1 MTNSQ
6 VSIELQVNGMPF
18 IFVKDAT
25 DGNANEELP
34 NLVSGRS
41 IGDTFS
47 SGAVISHARGGY
59 VENYAIGGIQLLNE
73 QGNVAYQFPITQLE
87 KQNAGDIYPVGVN
100 VALNYQLVV
109 TTSASLA

>member
-6 VSIELQVNGMPF
+6 VSIELHVNGQPY
-18 IFVKDAT
+18 IFNVDAA
-25 DGNANEELP
+25 DGSQTELT

-47 SGAVISHARGGY
+47 NSAVITHARGAY
-59 VENYAIGGIQLLNE
+59 VENYAPLGVLLLNE
-73 QGNVAYQFPITQLE
+73 QGNVAYSFPVTRLE
-87 KQNAGDIYPVGVN
+87 DQNANGYYSVGVN
-100 VALNYQLVV
+100 VSLNYQLVV

>member
-1 MTNSQ
+1 MTNSHI
-6 VSIELQVNGMPF
+6 SIELQVNGQPF
-18 IFVKDAT
+18 IFNVDAV
-25 DGNANEELP
+25 DGTETELT

-47 SGAVISHARGGY
+47 AGAVISHARGAY
-59 VENYAIGGIQLLNE
+59 VENYAPLGVLLLNE
-73 QGNVAYQFPITQLE
+73 QGNVAYSFPVTRLE
-87 KQNAGDIYPVGVN
+87 NQNSGGIYPVGVN

>member
-6 VSIELQVNGMPF
+6 VSIELHVNGQPF
-18 IFVKDAT
+18 IFNVDAS
-25 DGNANEELP
+25 DGTQTELT
-34 NLVSGRS
+34 NLVSSRS

-87 KQNAGDIYPVGVN
+87 QQNSGDIYPVGVN
-100 VALNYQLVV
+100 VALNFQLVV

>member
-6 VSIELQVNGMPF
+6 VSIELHVNGMPF
-18 IFVKDAT
+18 IFNIDAT
-25 DGNANEELP
+25 DGSETELT

-47 SGAVISHARGGY
+47 TGAVITHARGGY
-59 VENYAIGGIQLLNE
+59 VENYAPLGVLLLNE
-73 QGNVAYQFPITQLE
+73 QGNVAYEFPIQRLE
-87 KQNAGDIYPVGVN
+87 NQNASGLYPVNVN
-100 VALNYQLVV
+100 VALNYRLVV

>member
-1 MTNSQ
+1 MSNSH
-6 VSIELQVNGMPF
+6 VSIELQVNGQPF
-18 IFVKDAT
+18 LFNVDAT
-25 DGNANEELP
+25 DGSQTELT

-47 SGAVISHARGGY
+47 TGAVITHARGGY
-59 VENYAIGGIQLLNE
+59 CENYAVTGIELLDM
-73 QGNVAYQFPITQLE
+73 QGNVAYNFPVYRLE
-87 KQNAGDIYPVGVN
+87 NQNAGPLYPVGVN

>member
-6 VSIELQVNGMPF
+6 VSIELHVNGLPY
-18 IFVKDAT
+18 IFNVDAT
-25 DGNANEELP
+25 DGSETEMT

-47 SGAVISHARGGY
+47 TGAVISHARGGY
-59 VENYAIGGIQLLNE
+59 VENYAPLGVLLLNE
-73 QGNVAYQFPITQLE
+73 QGNVAYEFPIQRLE
-87 KQNAGDIYPVGVN
+87 DQNASGLYPVNVN
-100 VALNYQLVV
+100 VALNYRLVV